1 MSESKLYY
9 RVIFNEWKI
18 VDSSESHLNHSL
30 GLEIH
35 LLGKFTSYILVLW
48 YQTYHNVEKWVIYS
62 HKKILQQIAGYN
74 VEMYKIDTKIKPMPL
89 SSFRKGLIG

>member
-1 MSESKLYY
+1 MRGEWALTPSIDMSSCHDNKPLILITYAHPMISNVPCLTDY

-18 VDSSESHLNHSL
+18 VDSSESHLNHCL

-48 YQTYHNVEKWVIYS
+48 YQTYHNVEK
-62 HKKILQQIAGYN
+62 
-74 VEMYKIDTKIKPMPL
+74 
-89 SSFRKGLIG
+89 